1 MWVGLS
7 NIWQKIVSSPAQ
19 FFLLLLLAFLL
30 GFVAHAFW
38 EKPLV
43 YAAAL
48 PIIAIGNVFFSLL
61 AHSARRI
68 ILFFIMMACAALG
81 FWRYDTAWRASA
93 YAQPQVVMPREERF
107 SGVIITDEQA
117 RVENTLLTVS
127 DIKTFSDQNLP
138 GRALLYVHVPQRYKY
153 GERIIWECRLQ
164 PVSKTATGWDNY
176 LLLRQV
182 LWTCGVYAAPEIIAQ
197 EQENKIFTGLY
208 TLKRRIINSAQS
220 ILPEPEAS
228 FLLGL
233 LIGVK
238 DGLPENLL
246 VAFRNSGTSHIL
258 AVSGYNVAQLIN
270 VGVSLLTLILVPRR
284 KSAVVMAGAVIIFA
298 CVVGGDASVI
308 RAAIMGCVGILAAL
322 YRRQYSG
329 LRALLIAAA
338 LMLTIDPLILRHDV
352 GFQLSFAAVCGL
364 HALAPGLLS
373 LFPRDWRNGATRIL
387 CETSAATLATIP
399 VVLHVFGRL
408 PAVSLLANL
417 LILPF
422 IPWAML
428 FGVMAILVRQI
439 SFSLAVIP
447 AVITAWIMR
456 LVEFIAATSVQLF
469 PWSLEARIGIM
480 AVFCLYFWLILLG
493 VAFWRRASISA

>member
-1 MWVGLS
+1 
-7 NIWQKIVSSPAQ
+7 
-19 FFLLLLLAFLL
+19 
-30 GFVAHAFW
+30 
-38 EKPLV
+38 
-43 YAAAL
+43 
-48 PIIAIGNVFFSLL
+48 
-61 AHSARRI
+61 
-68 ILFFIMMACAALG
+68 
-81 FWRYDTAWRASA
+81 
-93 YAQPQVVMPREERF
+93 
-107 SGVIITDEQA
+107 
-117 RVENTLLTVS
+117 
-127 DIKTFSDQNLP
+127 
-138 GRALLYVHVPQRYKY
+138 
-153 GERIIWECRLQ
+153 
-164 PVSKTATGWDNY
+164 
-176 LLLRQV
+176 
-182 LWTCGVYAAPEIIAQ
+182 
-197 EQENKIFTGLY
+197 
-208 TLKRRIINSAQS
+208 
-220 ILPEPEAS
+220 
-228 FLLGL
+228 
-233 LIGVK
+233 
-238 DGLPENLL
+238 
-246 VAFRNSGTSHIL
+246 
-258 AVSGYNVAQLIN
+258 
-270 VGVSLLTLILVPRR
+270 
-284 KSAVVMAGAVIIFA
+284 MAGAVIIFA